1 MSTPK
6 ESTIEVYFYLPV
18 AAPHKREAEVA
29 EEIAGY
35 RYIRYANERETVERD
50 VGESLGELLSLVPPS
65 HPKKAPPDLDPVL
78 VAKFLSRWGIS
89 GTRLLS
95 HPLWAGVGVPERARE
110 LAASLARDTFSDKEW
125 NELSAKFEMANAR
138 EILELKGKDWLEK
151 HLVLISMGRETP
163 FNWIQE
169 ELIEVAQA
177 ARLIK
182 SLELTEGLTKSELK
196 LTTATLKKIEKEFD
210 MSAETALKRF
220 ARTLNNYLS
229 PLTDPVITITFKN
242 LEKKETP
249 EEKEETKKKEEAEK
263 KEVGYAAAFS
273 SWLLDLLRNG
283 GAFLVCQECGRSYVP
298 KHILKING
306 NKFCPDG
313 CGARK
318 RKRDY
323 ARRTRAAQRL
333 SNQINPKSSSETKK
347 GKVANGQANK
357 KTN

>member
-1 MSTPK
+1 M
-6 ESTIEVYFYLPV
+6 IEVYFYLTV

-78 VAKFLSRWGIS
+78 VAKFVSRWGIS

-163 FNWIQE
+163 FNWIQD
-169 ELIEVAQA
+169 ELIEVAQT

-182 SLELTEGLTKSELK
+182 SLELTEGLTKSKLH

-210 MSAETALKRF
+210 MSAKEALRRF

-229 PLTDPVITITFKN
+229 PLTDPVITITFEN
-242 LEKKETP
+242 LEKEETP
-249 EEKEETKKKEEAEK
+249 EEKEEAKKMEAGE
-263 KEVGYAAAFS
+263 KEVGYATAFS

-298 KHILKING
+298 KHILKVNE
-306 NKFCPDG
+306 NKFCG
-313 CGARK
+313 LKCSGRK

-323 ARRTRAAQRL
+323 ARRTRAAQKL
-333 SNQINPKSSSETKK
+333 SNQITQKSLIETKK
-347 GKVANGQANK
+347 GKVASGKTSK
-357 KTN
+357 KTD